1 MNQVSKQ
8 NVTKLIIFFTSLEIV
23 QFEAQNLS
31 SFPINYLYHVTELPI
46 IGCVY
51 SVHITNPPEQNFI
64 LSTYSLQS
72 HLHLSKK
79 THEKSLTAIEV
90 HFSYNVL
97 VLGKETDSCI
107 LQEFVP
113 LTCRMVEV
121 CIKNFQEGV
130 VTLP

>member
-1 MNQVSKQ
+1 M
-8 NVTKLIIFFTSLEIV
+8 
-23 QFEAQNLS
+23 
-31 SFPINYLYHVTELPI
+31 
-46 IGCVY
+46 Y
-51 SVHITNPPEQNFI
+51 SIHITKPPEQNFI

-79 THEKSLTAIEV
+79 TMSNLTAIEV

-113 LTCRMVEV
+113 LICRMVEV
-121 CIKNFQEGV
+121 CTKNFQEGV